1 MNKLWNTALD
11 IENGYHQF
19 FLMEEEIQDGSDNTK
34 QAEKPFF
41 IVVPTQRK
49 QLKVIST
56 TYGWKL

>member
-1 MNKLWNTALD
+1 MA
-11 IENGYHQF
+11 
-19 FLMEEEIQDGSDNTK
+19 DGSDNTK

-56 TYGWKL
+56 TYG